1 MYRSIMLPLK
11 DCTHIYSAVR
21 TPIGKLNGSL
31 SSVPAV
37 ELAAVA
43 IQEALRRSGIPN
55 GKISEVI
62 LGNVLPAGVG
72 QAPARQ
78 AALKSG
84 LPYTVGATTI
94 NKVCGSGLKAVML
107 ADQAI
112 RLQEAEFVVAGGMEN
127 MSLAPFLMMDVRKG
141 YKLGDR
147 PLIDSMV
154 HDGLCDAFSHQ
165 HMGEIA
171 ESLARRDS
179 ISRKAQDEYALM
191 SYHRARE
198 AQDNCKFSKEIVKV
212 PVTHGTQETI
222 VDKDEQPYAANLEKI
237 SQLPPAFSQQGGTV
251 TAGNSSSINDGAAA
265 LVLGPGKTDCQTVAR
280 VAAQATYSQAPEEFP
295 LAPAGAIKKLLKKW
309 QVSIN
314 DIDLFEINEAFA
326 VSTLAVCNRLNL
338 DLNKVNVHGGAV
350 ALGHP
355 IGASGAR
362 ILVTLLHALKSR
374 NLKRGVA
381 ALCLGGGEAVAL
393 GIEMTEG

>member
-1 MYRSIMLPLK
+1 MLPLK

-84 LPYTVGATTI
+84 LPYSVGATTI

-198 AQDNCKFSKEIVKV
+198 AQDNCNFSKEIVEV

-237 SQLPPAFSQQGGTV
+237 SQLPPAFSKQGGTV

-265 LVLGPGKTDCQTVAR
+265 LVLGPGKTDFQSVAR
-280 VAAQATYSQAPEEFP
+280 IAAQATYSQAPEEFP

>member
-1 MYRSIMLPLK
+1 MLPLE

-37 ELAAVA
+37 ALAAVA

-55 GKISEVI
+55 EKISEVI

-84 LPYTVGATTI
+84 LPYSVGATTI

-107 ADQAI
+107 ADQGI

-141 YKLGDR
+141 YKLGNR
-147 PLIDSMV
+147 SLIDSMV
-154 HDGLCDAFSHQ
+154 HDGLCDAFSQH

-171 ESLARRDS
+171 ESLARQDA

-198 AQDNCKFSKEIVKV
+198 AQDHCKFSTEIVAV
-212 PVTHGTQETI
+212 PVAHGAQETI
-222 VDKDEQPYAANLEKI
+222 VDKDEQPYADNLEKLPH
-237 SQLPPAFSQQGGTV
+237 LPPVFSERDGTV

-265 LVLGPGKTDCQTVAR
+265 LVLGPGKTDFQTMAR
-280 VAAQATYSQAPEEFP
+280 IAAQATYSQAPQEFP
-295 LAPAGAIKKLLKKW
+295 LAPAGAIKKLMKNW
-309 QVSIN
+309 QVSLD

-362 ILVTLLHALKSR
+362 ILVTLLHALKLR

-393 GIEMTEG
+393 GVEMTNG